1 MWVKNRQ
8 FVFTG
13 STNIIE
19 TIKNTDELLN
29 MKGIL
34 LENKQTGVII
44 SSSQLFDY
52 ALLPCPSFSPAWNG
66 AGRYDQFNTHQAD
79 DHALQPDD

>member
-1 MWVKNRQ
+1 MKASNAASNEQVLNIILIMWVKNRQ

-44 SSSQLFDY
+44 SSSQ
-52 ALLPCPSFSPAWNG
+52 
-66 AGRYDQFNTHQAD
+66 
-79 DHALQPDD
+79 

>member
-1 MWVKNRQ
+1 MLSDLVKLIEKSIGRHRKASNEQVLTIILIMWVKNRQ

-44 SSSQLFDY
+44 SSSQ
-52 ALLPCPSFSPAWNG
+52 
-66 AGRYDQFNTHQAD
+66 
-79 DHALQPDD
+79 